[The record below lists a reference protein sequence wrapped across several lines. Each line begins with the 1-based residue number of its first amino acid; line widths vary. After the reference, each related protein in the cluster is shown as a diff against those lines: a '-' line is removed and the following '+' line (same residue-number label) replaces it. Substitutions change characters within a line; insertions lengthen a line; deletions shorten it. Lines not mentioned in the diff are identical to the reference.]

1 LIKGYRISFLK
12 PKFYYQEDTML
23 TDKLK
28 SFIQKKEGEPN
39 KKKVENLVV
48 FLIILIITIIVI
60 NAIWSGE
67 GKESE
72 KDQPTSDKNK
82 KLASEVQ
89 SIQTNNKEVTEDTTV
104 KNLEEILSK
113 INGVGKVKVM
123 ITYSQTSKNVPLYN
137 QDSSEKNTEESD
149 KQGGTRKI
157 TETDTKTEIIY
168 KEENGE
174 KVPITQSIISPTI
187 EGAIITAEGAGN
199 ATVKTNIIQA
209 VEAVTGVATHKIQ
222 VFEMSKD

>member
-1 LIKGYRISFLK
+1 MI
-12 PKFYYQEDTML
+12 
-23 TDKLK
+23 TDKIKELI
-28 SFIQKKEGEPN
+28 SKKEEEPN
-39 KKKVENLVV
+39 KKKIENLVV
-48 FLIILIITIIVI
+48 FLIILIITIIVV
-60 NAIWSGE
+60 NVIWNGKDKSN
-67 GKESE
+67 GKE
-72 KDQPTSDKNK
+72 QPASDRNK
-82 KLASEVQ
+82 KLASDVQ
-89 SIQTNNKEVTEDTTV
+89 SVTTDTNQEEDSIA

-123 ITYSQTSKNVPLYN
+123 LTYSQTSQTIPLYN
-137 QDSSEKNTEESD
+137 QDSSQKNTEESD

-157 TETDTKTEIIY
+157 VETDTKTEVIY

-187 EGAIITAEGAGN
+187 EGAIVTAEGAGA

-222 VFEMSKD
+222 VFEMTKD

>member
-1 LIKGYRISFLK
+1 MI
-12 PKFYYQEDTML
+12 
-23 TDKLK
+23 TDKIKELI
-28 SFIQKKEGEPN
+28 SQKKEEPN
-39 KKKVENLVV
+39 KKKIESLVV

-60 NAIWSGE
+60 NVIWSGD
-67 GKESE
+67 KKSDNSES
-72 KDQPTSDKNK
+72 TNDKNK
-82 KLASEVQ
+82 KLASDTQMVQ
-89 SIQTNNKEVTEDTTV
+89 TSNNETSDDLVAKLED
-104 KNLEEILSK
+104 ILSK
-113 INGVGKVKVM
+113 INGVGKVSVM
-123 ITYSQTSKNVPLYN
+123 ITYSKTSQTVPLYN

-157 TETDTKTEIIY
+157 TETGTKTEIVY

-174 KVPITQSIISPTI
+174 KIPITQSVISPTI
-187 EGAIITAEGAGN
+187 EGAIVTAEGANN

>member
-1 LIKGYRISFLK
+1 
-12 PKFYYQEDTML
+12 ML
-23 TDKLK
+23 TDKIKQLV
-28 SFIQKKEGEPN
+28 QRKEGEPN
-39 KKKVENLVV
+39 KKKIENLVV

-60 NAIWSGE
+60 NVIWSGE
-67 GKESE
+67 GEKSK
-72 KDQPTSDKNK
+72 KDQSTSDKNK
-82 KLASEVQ
+82 RLASQTQLVQ
-89 SIQTNNKEVTEDTTV
+89 VDNKATTEDTTV
-104 KNLEEILSK
+104 KNLEDILSK

-123 ITYSQTSKNVPLYN
+123 LTYSQTSQTIPLYN

-174 KVPITQSIISPTI
+174 KVPITQSIISPKI

-199 ATVKTNIIQA
+199 ATIKTNIIQA